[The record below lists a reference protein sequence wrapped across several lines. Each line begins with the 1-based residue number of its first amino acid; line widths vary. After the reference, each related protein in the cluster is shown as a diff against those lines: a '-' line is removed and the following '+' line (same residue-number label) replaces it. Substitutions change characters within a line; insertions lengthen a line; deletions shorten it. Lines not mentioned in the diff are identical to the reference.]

1 MFWRKRFPICY
12 QLDTMDCGLACLDMI
27 ARYHGRGY
35 PRHFISE
42 VCPHDRQGSALS
54 SIARGAERLGFR
66 TLSVKISFDDLKR
79 KAPLPCIA
87 FWPHG
92 HYVVVYRIRGDRVYI
107 ADPAAGLTVYSREEF
122 EGCWLM
128 ADNDRRDWG
137 VMLLLEPDNQ
147 RTAPAPD
154 AAPAATAD
162 LWRPLRRDL
171 KRHLVPVGIGIL
183 ISLSAQLVLPFI
195 SAAVIDIGVADRN
208 FGIVLIFII
217 AQLAL
222 LFSRLSVKLFQEWM
236 LAYIGIRIDM
246 RLVAQFLTKLTRL
259 PMSFFDG
266 KLIGDLIQ
274 RINDHKSL
282 QQFLTQSL
290 WQVLLAMLSLMV
302 FGTALAIFKPI
313 LFGLFAA
320 GAALYIGYTA
330 LFMKNQRLLNYKAFH
345 LSAQRH
351 GLIVEFLAGMQ
362 EIKLNNAEQQRR
374 WQWEAAQH
382 AIGKVQIK
390 TQMLNYLQAGGCQA
404 IIEINNLALTL
415 LVVRE
420 VINGR
425 MSLGAMVAVQYVIGQ
440 LSWPLN
446 QIAMLLSQSHDAAL
460 SYVRAKE
467 VHQIQDEERPAA
479 QVSPDECADLEFRNV
494 SFSYGGGNGGSDAGG
509 SRNLLFRD
517 LNLTIPRG
525 KTTAIVG
532 RSGSGKTT
540 LLKLLLKFYE
550 VSGGEITLGGVNIN
564 QLSHH
569 RWREL
574 CGIVMQDGYIFSD
587 TILSNIAVA
596 DDHPDLDRVAE
607 VARVAQIASFIESLP
622 LGYETRIGRDG
633 VGTSRGQAQRILIA
647 RALYKDPKYIFF
659 DEATSALDAETESA
673 IVDQL
678 REIMRGKTSVVIAH
692 RMSTVRHA
700 DQIIL
705 LDHGEIVEVGAHEEL
720 VACRGS
726 YFNLVRNQLELGE

>member
-12 QLDTMDCGLACLDMI
+12 QRDAMDCGLACLDMV
-27 ARYHGRGY
+27 ARYHGRAY
-35 PRHFISE
+35 PRHFINE
-42 VCPHDRQGSALS
+42 VCPHDRQGSALA

-66 TLSVKISFDDLKR
+66 TLSVKISFDDLKQ
-79 KAPLPCIA
+79 KAPLPCIV
-87 FWPHG
+87 FWPYG

-122 EGCWLM
+122 EDCWLM
-128 ADNDRRDWG
+128 ADNGRRDWG
-137 VMLLLEPDNQ
+137 VVLLLETDN
-147 RTAPAPD
+147 RHPVSAPEVP
-154 AAPAATAD
+154 PAATVD
-162 LWRPLRRDL
+162 WWRPLRRDL
-171 KRHLVPVGIGIL
+171 KRHLLPVGIGIL
-183 ISLSAQLVLPFI
+183 ISLSVQLILPFI

-302 FGTALAIFKPI
+302 FGTVLAIFKPI
-313 LFGLFAA
+313 LFGQFAA
-320 GAALYIGYTA
+320 GTALYIGYTA

-382 AIGKVQIK
+382 AIGKVKIK
-390 TQMLNYLQAGGCQA
+390 TQLLNYLQASGCQA
-404 IIEINNLALTL
+404 ISEINNLILTM

-420 VINGR
+420 VINGQI
-425 MSLGAMVAVQYVIGQ
+425 SLGTMVAVQYVIGQ

-446 QIAMLLSQSHDAAL
+446 QISILLSQSHDAAL
-460 SYVRAKE
+460 SYARARE

-479 QVSPDECADLEFRNV
+479 QLSPDECADIEFRNV
-494 SFSYGGGNGGSDAGG
+494 SFSYGAGSAGD
-509 SRNLLFRD
+509 SRDLLFRD

-550 VSGGEITLGGVNIN
+550 VGGGEVTLGGVNIN
-564 QLSHH
+564 RLSHY

-596 DDHPDLDRVAE
+596 DEHPSLERVAE
-607 VARVAQIASFIESLP
+607 VTRAAQIASFIESLP

-633 VGTSRGQAQRILIA
+633 VGISRGQAQRILIA

-659 DEATSALDAETESA
+659 DEATSALDAETESV
-673 IVDQL
+673 IVDRL
-678 REIMRGKTSVVIAH
+678 REIMRGKTAVVIAH
-692 RMSTVRHA
+692 RMSTVKHA

-705 LDHGEIVEVGAHEEL
+705 LDHGEIVEVGTHEEL

-726 YFNLVRNQLELGE
+726 YFNLIRNQLELGE

>member
-1 MFWRKRFPICY
+1 
-12 QLDTMDCGLACLDMI
+12 
-27 ARYHGRGY
+27 
-35 PRHFISE
+35 
-42 VCPHDRQGSALS
+42 
-54 SIARGAERLGFR
+54 
-66 TLSVKISFDDLKR
+66 LSVKISFDDLKR

-92 HYVVVYRIRGDRVYI
+92 HYVVVHRIRGERVYV
-107 ADPAAGLTVYSREEF
+107 ADPSAGLAVYSREEF
-122 EGCWLM
+122 EDCWLM
-128 ADNDRRDWG
+128 ADKDRRGWG
-137 VMLLLEPDNQ
+137 AILLLEPDN
-147 RTAPAPD
+147 RRSAPTPDSSFTAAV
-154 AAPAATAD
+154 D
-162 LWRPLRRDL
+162 LWKPLSRDL
-171 KRHLVPVGIGIL
+171 KRHFIPLGIGIL
-183 ISLSAQLVLPFI
+183 ISLSAQLALPFI

-208 FGIVLIFII
+208 FSIVLIFII

-222 LFSRLSVKLFQEWM
+222 LFSRLGVKLLQEWM
-236 LAYIGIRIDM
+236 LAYIGFRIDM

-290 WQVLLAMLSLMV
+290 WQVLLAMLSLTV
-302 FGTALAIFKPI
+302 FGIALAIFKPT
-313 LFGLFAA
+313 LFGLFMV
-320 GAALYIGYTA
+320 GTALYIAFMA

-351 GLIVEFLAGMQ
+351 GLVVEFLAGMQ

-390 TQMLNYLQAGGCQA
+390 AQLLNYLQSSGCQA
-404 IIEINNLALTL
+404 IGEVNNLIMTL
-415 LVVRE
+415 LIVRE
-420 VINGR
+420 VINGQS
-425 MSLGAMVAVQYVIGQ
+425 SLGAMVAVQYIIGQ

-446 QIAMLLSQSHDAAL
+446 QIATLLYQSHDAAL
-460 SYVRAKE
+460 SYARAKE

-479 QVSPDECADLEFRNV
+479 QVSPDECGDIEFRNV
-494 SFSYGGGNGGSDAGG
+494 SFSYGGDV
-509 SRNLLFRD
+509 RNLLFRD

-550 VSGGEITLGGVNIN
+550 VGGGEITLGGVNVN

-587 TILSNIAVA
+587 TILNNIAVA
-596 DDHPDLDRVAE
+596 DEDPNSERVAE
-607 VARVAQIASFIESLP
+607 VARAAQIASFIESLP

-633 VGTSRGQAQRILIA
+633 VGISRGQAQRILIA

-659 DEATSALDAETESA
+659 DEATSALDAETESV

-678 REIMRGKTSVVIAH
+678 REIMSGKTAVVIAH

-705 LDHGEIVEVGAHEEL
+705 LDHGEIVEVGTHEEL

-726 YFNLVRNQLELGE
+726 YFSLVRNQLELGE

>member
-27 ARYHGRGY
+27 ARHHGREY
-35 PRHFISE
+35 PRQFIRE
-42 VCPHDRQGSALS
+42 VCPHDRLGSSLS
-54 SIARGAERLGFR
+54 AIAHGAERLGFR
-66 TLSVKISFDDLKR
+66 TLSVKISFDDLKQ

-87 FWPHG
+87 FWPYG
-92 HYVVVYRIRGDRVYI
+92 HYVVVHRIRGDRVYI

-122 EGCWLM
+122 EDCWLM
-128 ADNDRRDWG
+128 ADDDRRDWG
-137 VMLLLEPDNQ
+137 VILLLEPDNQ
-147 RTAPAPD
+147 YQAPAPD
-154 AAPAATAD
+154 ASFTATAD
-162 LWRPLRRDL
+162 LWRPLSRDL
-171 KRHLVPVGIGIL
+171 KRHLIPVGAGIL
-183 ISLSAQLVLPFI
+183 ISLATQLALPFI

-208 FGIVLIFII
+208 FSIVLIFII

-222 LFSRLSVKLFQEWM
+222 LFSRLGVKLLQEWM
-236 LAYIGIRIDM
+236 LAYIGIRVDM
-246 RLVAQFLTKLTRL
+246 KLVAQFLTKLTRL

-290 WQVLLAMLSLMV
+290 WQVLSAMLSLMV
-302 FGTALAIFKPI
+302 FGTALAFFKPI
-313 LFGLFAA
+313 LFGQFAA
-320 GAALYIGYTA
+320 GAALYIIFLA
-330 LFMKNQRLLNYKAFH
+330 LFMKNQRLLNHKAFH

-351 GLIVEFLAGMQ
+351 GLIVEFLSGMQ

-374 WQWEAAQH
+374 WQWEVAQH

-390 TQMLNYLQAGGCQA
+390 AQLLNYLQSTGCQA
-404 IIEINNLALTL
+404 IIEINNLILTL

-420 VINGR
+420 VINGQS
-425 MSLGAMVAVQYVIGQ
+425 SLGAMVAVQYIIGQ

-446 QIAMLLSQSHDAAL
+446 QIAMLLYQSHDAAL
-460 SYVRAKE
+460 SYTRARE
-467 VHQIQDEERPAA
+467 VHQIQNEERPASQA
-479 QVSPDECADLEFRNV
+479 IPDECADIEFRNV
-494 SFSYGGGNGGSDAGG
+494 SFSYGGG

-550 VSGGEITLGGVNIN
+550 VSGGEINLGRVNIN
-564 QLSHH
+564 RLSHQ

-574 CGIVMQDGYIFSD
+574 CGVVMQDGYIFSD

-596 DDHPDLDRVAE
+596 DEDPNTDRVAE
-607 VARVAQIASFIESLP
+607 VAREAQIASFIESLP

-633 VGTSRGQAQRILIA
+633 VGISRGQAQRILIA
-647 RALYKDPKYIFF
+647 RALYKDPKYLFF
-659 DEATSALDAETESA
+659 DEATSALDAETESV

-678 REIMRGKTSVVIAH
+678 REIMSGKTAVVIAH

-705 LDHGEIVEVGAHEEL
+705 LDQGEIVEVGTHEEL
-720 VACRGS
+720 VACRGG

>member
-1 MFWRKRFPICY
+1 
-12 QLDTMDCGLACLDMI
+12 MI
-27 ARYHGRGY
+27 ARHYGREY
-35 PRHFISE
+35 PRQFIRE
-42 VCPHDRQGSALS
+42 ACPHDRQGASLS
-54 SIARGAERLGFR
+54 SIAHGAERLGFR
-66 TLSVKISFDDLKR
+66 TLSVKVSFDDLKQ

-92 HYVVVYRIRGDRVYI
+92 HYVVVHRIRGNRVYV
-107 ADPAAGLTVYSREEF
+107 ADPAAGLAVYSREEF
-122 EGCWLM
+122 EDCWLM
-128 ADNDRRDWG
+128 ADKDRRDWG
-137 VMLLLEPDNQ
+137 VILLLEPDKQ
-147 RTAPAPD
+147 HPEIAPD
-154 AAPAATAD
+154 MSITTKSD
-162 LWRPLRRDL
+162 LWRPLLRDL
-171 KRHLVPVGIGIL
+171 KRHLIPVVAGIL
-183 ISLSAQLVLPFI
+183 ISLSVQLALPFL

-208 FGIVLIFII
+208 FGIVMIFAI

-222 LFSRLSVKLFQEWM
+222 LLSRLSVKLLQEWM
-236 LAYIGIRIDM
+236 LAYIGFRIDM

-274 RINDHKSL
+274 RINDHKTL

-290 WQVLLAMLSLMV
+290 WQVLLAMLSLMI

-313 LFGLFAA
+313 LFGQFAV
-320 GAALYIGYTA
+320 GTALYIAFTA

-351 GLIVEFLAGMQ
+351 GLIVEFLSSMQ

-374 WQWEAAQH
+374 WQWEVAQH

-390 TQMLNYLQAGGCQA
+390 AQLLNYLQSSGCQA
-404 IIEINNLALTL
+404 IGEINNLIMTL
-415 LVVRE
+415 LVVRD
-420 VINGR
+420 VINGQS
-425 MSLGAMVAVQYVIGQ
+425 SLGAMVAVQYIIGQ

-446 QIAMLLSQSHDAAL
+446 QISMLLYQSHDAAL
-460 SYVRAKE
+460 SYARARE
-467 VHQIQDEERPAA
+467 VHQIQDEERHTA
-479 QVSPDECADLEFRNV
+479 QVSPDEHGDIEFRNV
-494 SFSYGGGNGGSDAGG
+494 SFSYGDG
-509 SRNLLFRD
+509 SRNQLFRG

-550 VSGGEITLGGVNIN
+550 VGGGEITLGGVNIN

-596 DDHPDLDRVAE
+596 DDNPNLERVAE
-607 VARVAQIASFIESLP
+607 VARVAQIASFVEALP

-633 VGTSRGQAQRILIA
+633 VGISRGQAQRILIA

-659 DEATSALDAETESA
+659 DEATSALDAETESV

-678 REIMRGKTSVVIAH
+678 REIMRGKTAVVIAH

>member
-1 MFWRKRFPICY
+1 MFWQKRFPLSY

-27 ARYHGRGY
+27 ARYYGREY
-35 PRHFISE
+35 PRRYISE
-42 VCPHDRQGSALS
+42 VCPQDRQGASLS
-54 SIARGAERLGFR
+54 SIAHGAERLGFR
-66 TLSVKISFDDLKR
+66 TLSVKISFDDLKQ
-79 KAPLPCIA
+79 KAPLPCIV
-87 FWPHG
+87 FWPYG
-92 HYVVVYRIRGDRVYI
+92 HYVVVHRIRGDRVYV
-107 ADPAAGLTVYSREEF
+107 ADPAAGLAVYTREEF
-122 EGCWLM
+122 EECWLM
-128 ADNDRRDWG
+128 ADSERRDWG
-137 VMLLLEPDNQ
+137 VILLLEPDKQ
-147 RTAPAPD
+147 RQAPAPD
-154 AAPAATAD
+154 ASSTVTSD
-162 LWRPLRRDL
+162 LWGPLRRNL
-171 KRHLVPVGIGIL
+171 KRHLIPVVVGIL
-183 ISLSAQLVLPFI
+183 ISLSAQLAMPFI

-208 FGIVLIFII
+208 FGIVMIFVI

-222 LFSRLSVKLFQEWM
+222 LLSRLSVKLLQEWM
-236 LAYIGIRIDM
+236 LAYIGFRIDM

-274 RINDHKSL
+274 RISDHKTL

-290 WQVLLAMLSLMV
+290 WQVLLAMLSLAI

-313 LFGLFAA
+313 LFGQFAVGTA
-320 GAALYIGYTA
+320 IYIAFTA
-330 LFMKNQRLLNYKAFH
+330 LFMTNQRLLNYKAFH

-351 GLIVEFLAGMQ
+351 GLIVEFLSGMQ
-362 EIKLNNAEQQRR
+362 EIKLNNAERQRR
-374 WQWEAAQH
+374 WQWEVAQH

-390 TQMLNYLQAGGCQA
+390 AQLLNYLQSSGCQA
-404 IIEINNLALTL
+404 IGEINNLIMTL

-420 VINGR
+420 VINGQS
-425 MSLGAMVAVQYVIGQ
+425 SLGAMVAVQYIIGQ
-440 LSWPLN
+440 LTWPLN
-446 QIAMLLSQSHDAAL
+446 QISMLLSQSHDAAL
-460 SYVRAKE
+460 SYARARE

-479 QVSPDECADLEFRNV
+479 QGDPDERADIEFRNV
-494 SFSYGGGNGGSDAGG
+494 SFNYGGGG
-509 SRNLLFRD
+509 RNQLFRG

-550 VSGGEITLGGVNIN
+550 VSEGEITLGGVNIN
-564 QLSHH
+564 QLSHQ

-596 DDHPDLDRVAE
+596 DDHPNLERVAE
-607 VARVAQIASFIESLP
+607 VARVAQIASFIEALP

-633 VGTSRGQAQRILIA
+633 VGISRGQAQRILIA

-659 DEATSALDAETESA
+659 DEATSALDAETESV

-678 REIMRGKTSVVIAH
+678 REILSGKTAVVIAH

-700 DQIIL
+700 DQIIV
-705 LDHGEIVEVGAHEEL
+705 LDKGKIVEVGAHEEL